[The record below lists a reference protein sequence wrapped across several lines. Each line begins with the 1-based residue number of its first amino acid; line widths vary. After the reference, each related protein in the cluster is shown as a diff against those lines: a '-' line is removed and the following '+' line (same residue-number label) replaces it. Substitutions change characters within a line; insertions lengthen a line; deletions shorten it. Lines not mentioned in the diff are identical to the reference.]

1 MKTETQKLKDALKKL
16 KAKNDT
22 GEIFRALVSIEDDWL
37 LDEVK
42 LYLTIDKGLNVLKM
56 DGLDKQMKFE
66 EAIETIYPF
75 DNDRQQNLF
84 LTA

>member
-16 KAKNDT
+16 KAKHSTD
-22 GEIFRALVSIEDDWL
+22 EIFRALVSIEDDWL

-84 LTA
+84 LTN